1 MIYAK
6 HRIKIIVCFSL
17 IIAGISIQGCK
28 CKEKASVTVDTA
40 IVIEKFQAEE
50 TAGTKTLPHALVY
63 KTKKDYSKNVP
74 VSLNEDKTAI
84 VSYPAPT
91 DIFFN
96 GSFAYPTPLENGY
109 LLDNRGIGQ
118 NVAFLEYTYQ
128 EYSELKQVPEKNM
141 LFKKIIDFNPLM
153 ELWDCGIRKQSKT
166 EIEIYNTL
174 IKNKFPDCR
183 QMINIDKVNFEP

>member
-1 MIYAK
+1 M
-6 HRIKIIVCFSL
+6 HRIRIFVCLSL
-17 IIAGISIQGCK
+17 IVAGISIQGCK
-28 CKEKASVTVDTA
+28 CKEKVSVTEDTA
-40 IVIEKFQAEE
+40 IVIEKFQTEE
-50 TAGTKTLPHALVY
+50 TAGTKSLPHALVY

-74 VSLNEDKTAI
+74 VTMNEDKTTI

-96 GSFAYPTPLENGY
+96 GTFAYPTPLENGY
-109 LLDNRGIGQ
+109 LLDNRGIGP
-118 NVAFLEYTYQ
+118 NVAFLDYTYQ
-128 EYSELKQVPEKNM
+128 EYSELKQVPDMKT
-141 LFKKIIDFNPLM
+141 LIKRIIDRDPFM
-153 ELWDCGIRKQSKT
+153 ELWDCGTRKQSKA